1 MITHYVVRARPILLL
16 LLLLLHS
23 CCSHCKGDWRG
34 KWGRKEGKSRQNFFV
49 YLLIVVVVVL
59 LRLLELPFAPTVPRP
74 AAAAGNSETVCCPL
88 VFSRWLVC
96 VCIRCWL
103 EILWAVNMSSVV
115 GTTNIPSTW
124 LKTLAIDLLAL
135 TNRVYVVAPV
145 QTDFSFEARRLPLS
159 QFLHNCPVNPPP
171 PLYVRPPLAAIFPL
185 CYYSLLYTTWR
196 MFRKSLA
203 VCEAQLFF
211 LLFSKKVLIPF
222 NSKCGGGSIGRSYW
236 DPVWEDGKSNG
247 CNQIRYLSFLGSV
260 SVLFINDRK
269 NLLMMDRF
277 SSLGNFHFSPAP
289 IHRFFFQGR
298 KYSFLS
304 IMRCDVSRRVW
315 FREKWFPP

>member
-1 MITHYVVRARPILLL
+1 MITHYVVRARPILY
-16 LLLLLHS
+16 S
-23 CCSHCKGDWRG
+23 CCCCCYTRVVATHCKGDWRG

-115 GTTNIPSTW
+115 GTTNIPSTR

-171 PLYVRPPLAAIFPL
+171 PPPLYVRPPPRSHFP
-185 CYYSLLYTTWR
+185 
-196 MFRKSLA
+196 F
-203 VCEAQLFF
+203 V
-211 LLFSKKVLIPF
+211 LLFSSIYYLENVSKIPSCVWSTAVLPLIFIKSFDPLQLKMWRGFHREELLRSSVGGWKK
-222 NSKCGGGSIGRSYW
+222 
-236 DPVWEDGKSNG
+236 
-247 CNQIRYLSFLGSV
+247 
-260 SVLFINDRK
+260 
-269 NLLMMDRF
+269 
-277 SSLGNFHFSPAP
+277 
-289 IHRFFFQGR
+289 
-298 KYSFLS
+298 
-304 IMRCDVSRRVW
+304 
-315 FREKWFPP
+315 